1 MTYTITKFDCKME
14 EERGKCMATQSI
26 LKNITITESTAAE
39 LFIDAM
45 EKAAETAETSH
56 THWIESED
64 LSKDELKKF
73 TGRIQ

>member
-1 MTYTITKFDCKME
+1 
-14 EERGKCMATQSI
+14 MATQSI

-56 THWIESED
+56 VHLIESED
-64 LSKDELKKF
+64 LSQDELM
-73 TGRIQ
+73 